1 MDAIARA
8 IHGGKGMIRV
18 LVGFWVTMMS
28 LISFILCILED
39 DFKGKLLIAGAT
51 AIFLAVLLFGLWL
64 IGG

>member
-1 MDAIARA
+1 
-8 IHGGKGMIRV
+8 MIRV
-18 LVGFWVTMMS
+18 LIGFWVTMMS

-64 IGG
+64 IGR

>member
-1 MDAIARA
+1 MDAIART

-39 DFKGKLLIAGAT
+39 DFKEKLLIVGAT

>member
-1 MDAIARA
+1 MDAIVRA
-8 IHGGKGMIRV
+8 IQEEKGMIRV

-64 IGG
+64 TGG